1 MVVDGIVSLQLHALS
16 WEAQRAA
23 ADLSSASIVVHR
35 HGVLLLGSPA
45 SYLGTLL
52 DISAGANHLE
62 ASVLDP

>member
-1 MVVDGIVSLQLHALS
+1 MVVDGIVSLQLQALS
-16 WEAQRAA
+16 WEAQQAA
-23 ADLSSASIVVHR
+23 ADLSSASIVFIDTEFSFW
-35 HGVLLLGSPA
+35 GSPA